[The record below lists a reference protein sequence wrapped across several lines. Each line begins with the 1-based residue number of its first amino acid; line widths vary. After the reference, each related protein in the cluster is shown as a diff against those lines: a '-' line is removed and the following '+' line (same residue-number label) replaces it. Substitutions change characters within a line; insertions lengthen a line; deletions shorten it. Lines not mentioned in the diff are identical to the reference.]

1 MIRVTDNILNFP
13 LFSVGKSVVTIRPN
27 SLYPEWD
34 EMYLQYS
41 FEGRDLRDGM
51 GSTFK
56 IT

>member
-1 MIRVTDNILNFP
+1 VTDNILNFP